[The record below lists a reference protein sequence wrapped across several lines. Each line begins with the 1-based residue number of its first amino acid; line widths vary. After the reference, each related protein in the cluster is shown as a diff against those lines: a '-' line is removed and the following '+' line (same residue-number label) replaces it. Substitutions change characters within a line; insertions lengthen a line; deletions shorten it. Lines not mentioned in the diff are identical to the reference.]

1 MIMRFLV
8 RGVSVHYTFFPK
20 CSECMYFEPRDT
32 LFRHGL
38 SKCRRFGEIDQ
49 EKRVTYEY
57 ADLCRKNEHQCGTVG
72 KYFVAK

>member
-1 MIMRFLV
+1 
-8 RGVSVHYTFFPK
+8 
-20 CSECMYFEPRDT
+20 MYFEPRDT
-32 LFRHGL
+32 HGL

-57 ADLCRKNEHQCGTVG
+57 ADLCRKNEHQCGPVG

>member
-1 MIMRFLV
+1 
-8 RGVSVHYTFFPK
+8 
-20 CSECMYFEPRDT
+20 MYFEPRDT

-57 ADLCRKNEHQCGTVG
+57 ADLCRKNEHQCGPVG